1 MEEDAAEL
9 LKGKDS
15 HRVWGRDCT
24 EPTMLLSFL
33 FFFCFIPVQ
42 SFKPQNIFL
51 VHPIG
56 RSCSG
61 VCHD

>member
-15 HRVWGRDCT
+15 HRVWGRDYT

-33 FFFCFIPVQ
+33 FFLFY
-42 SFKPQNIFL
+42 SGSIFQATKYF
-51 VHPIG
+51 
-56 RSCSG
+56 SG
-61 VCHD
+61 SPDWSKLQRGVP